1 MENNKIVCKKCIL
14 HSKVPEVT
22 IGKDGLCVFCQI
34 GSHVTSDMMKQNA
47 TLLENRMLAI
57 FENIKKQKR
66 PFDVLVYFSGGKD
79 STYVLSLMKNK
90 YKLNVLAYSMI
101 QPFVTEVA
109 KKNMEE
115 IVKKL
120 NVQAIKFF
128 IDENVFNKGMAYS
141 LLHGH
146 EYGLTEWVG
155 CQICGYYTKWVGV
168 KLAMKLGIP
177 LVVDGMDS
185 AQGGFGVINE
195 GEQVKQR
202 LRNGMKPFGKVH
214 DLINDALGDEW
225 KNSLYSFDAEEV
237 LNSEYPT
244 AMSPLCFVEY
254 DPTFSFNTLE
264 ELGISFKQFKSLNT
278 NCELLYLLDY
288 ISMCRYDCD
297 SYIKLYASGLRN
309 NYDTIE
315 QLELDQAV
323 HKKQLTREEM
333 IKLLDEYKE
342 VLFYIIDNDID
353 ENNFNDAHKDKLLG
367 LVSYSKSMFGEETMS
382 KLMVRV
388 QKMKGQAAYLGID
401 LKSIPRVQIDT
412 SATQKD
418 VTQIY

>member
-1 MENNKIVCKKCIL
+1 MGTEKVICKKCIL

-22 IGKDGLCVFCQI
+22 IGNDGLCVFCQI
-34 GSHVTSDMMKQNA
+34 SNHITPVMVQQNA
-47 TLLENRMLAI
+47 ALLESRMLSI
-57 FENIKKQKR
+57 FENVKKQKR
-66 PFDVLVYFSGGKD
+66 AFDVLVYFSGGKD
-79 STYVLSLMKNK
+79 STYVLNLMKNK
-90 YKLNVLAYSMI
+90 YKMNVLAYSMI
-101 QPFVTEVA
+101 QPFVTDVA

-120 NVQAIKFF
+120 NVHAIKFF
-128 IDENVFNKGMAYS
+128 IQENVFNRGMAYS
-141 LLHGH
+141 LEHGH
-146 EYGLTEWVG
+146 DYGLTEWVG
-155 CQICGYYTKWVGV
+155 CQICGYFTKWVGV

-177 LVVDGMDS
+177 LVIDGMDS

-195 GEQVKQR
+195 GEQVKLR
-202 LRNGMKPFGKVH
+202 MRNGIKPFGRVH
-214 DLINDALGDEW
+214 DLINDALG
-225 KNSLYSFDAEEV
+225 EEYKDSIYNYNQEE
-237 LNSEYPT
+237 LLKSEYPT

-254 DPTFSFNTLE
+254 DPSYSFHALE

-315 QLELDQAV
+315 QLELDQAA

-333 IKLLDEYKE
+333 IRLLDEYRD
-342 VLFYIIDNDID
+342 VLFYVMDHGLDESTINDGHRASMMD
-353 ENNFNDAHKDKLLG
+353 LAKF
-367 LVSYSKSMFGEETMS
+367 SRSMFGEETMG
-382 KLMVRV
+382 KLAFRV
-388 QKMKGQAAYLGID
+388 LKMKGQAEFLGID
-401 LKSIPRVQIDT
+401 LRRIPREGEGGSNKKT
-412 SATQKD
+412 D